1 MMGYAASRLI
11 HPTHGKGEGS
21 RCMAAAFGDL
31 RETDVSKRAYNFCA
45 GPAALPEAVL
55 QRAQAELLDWQG
67 KGLSVM
73 EMSHRSDE
81 YVAIAEKAEQDL
93 RDLLVI
99 PSNYKV
105 LFLQGG
111 ASQQFAEIPLNL
123 LPEEGIADYI
133 DTGIW
138 SKKSIE
144 EARRFG
150 NVNVAAS
157 AKAYDY
163 FAIPGQN
170 EWQLSKEAAYL
181 HYASNETIGGL
192 EFDWVPEVGD
202 VPLVVDM
209 SSDILSRPLDV
220 SKFGLI
226 YAGAQ
231 KNIGPSG
238 LVVTIVRE
246 DLLGRA
252 RSVCP
257 TMLNYKVA
265 ADNGSMYN
273 TPATFSWYLSG
284 LVFEWLKE
292 QGGVE
297 AMEQRNRAKKELLY
311 GFIDASGLYSNPIAK
326 NARSW
331 MNVPFRLAD
340 ERLDQPFLVGAD
352 ARGLLNLKGHRSVGG
367 MRASIYNAV
376 GLDAVQALVAYM
388 AEFEKEHG

>member
-1 MMGYAASRLI
+1 M
-11 HPTHGKGEGS
+11 
-21 RCMAAAFGDL
+21 
-31 RETDVSKRAYNFCA
+31 RAHNFCA

-55 QRAQAELLDWQG
+55 HKAQAELLDWHG
-67 KGLSVM
+67 KGLSIM
-73 EMSHRSDE
+73 EMSHRSDD
-81 YVAIAEKAEQDL
+81 YVAVAEKAEQDL
-93 RDLLVI
+93 RDLLAI

-111 ASQQFAEIPLNL
+111 ASQQFAQIPLNL
-123 LPEEGIADYI
+123 LPEDGIADYV

-138 SKKSIE
+138 SKKALE

-150 NVNVAAS
+150 TINVAAS

-170 EWQLSKEAAYL
+170 DWQLSKNAAYL

-192 EFDWVPEVGD
+192 QFDWVPDLGD

-209 SSDILSRPLDV
+209 SSDILSRPIDV
-220 SKFGLI
+220 SQFGLI

-238 LVVTIVRE
+238 LVVIVRE
-246 DLLGRA
+246 DLLGKA
-252 RSVCP
+252 RSICP
-257 TMLNYKVA
+257 TMLDYKVA

-297 AMEQRNRAKKELLY
+297 EMERRNRIKQELLY
-311 GFIDASGLYSNPIAK
+311 GAIDASEFYTNPIAK

-340 ERLDQPFLVGAD
+340 EKLDKAFLAGAE

-376 GLDAVQALVAYM
+376 GLDAVQALVGYM

>member
-1 MMGYAASRLI
+1 M
-11 HPTHGKGEGS
+11 
-21 RCMAAAFGDL
+21 DL
-31 RETDVSKRAYNFCA
+31 REIDVSKRAFNFCA

-55 QRAQAELLDWQG
+55 RRAQAELLDWQG

-81 YVAIAEKAEQDL
+81 YVAIAEKSEQDL

-99 PSNYKV
+99 PNDYKV

-123 LPEEGIADYI
+123 LPEDGVADYI
-133 DTGIW
+133 DSGIW
-138 SKKSIE
+138 SKKAID
-144 EARRFG
+144 EAQRFG

-170 EWQLSKEAAYL
+170 EWQLSRHAAYL

-192 EFDWVPEVGD
+192 QFDWIPEVGD

-238 LVVTIVRE
+238 LVVAIVRE

-252 RSVCP
+252 RSSCP
-257 TMLNYKVA
+257 SMLNYKIA

-292 QGGVE
+292 QGGIE
-297 AMEQRNRAKKELLY
+297 AMEKINRAKKNLLY
-311 GFIDASGLYSNPIAK
+311 KAIDDSDFYSNPIAV

-340 ERLDQPFLVGAD
+340 EKLDKTFLAGAD

-376 GLDAVQALVAYM
+376 GLDAVEALVAYM

>member
-1 MMGYAASRLI
+1 MSNR
-11 HPTHGKGEGS
+11 
-21 RCMAAAFGDL
+21 AF
-31 RETDVSKRAYNFCA
+31 NFCA

-55 QRAQAELLDWQG
+55 QRAQAELLDWNG

-73 EMSHRSDE
+73 EMSHRSDD
-81 YVAIAEKAEQDL
+81 YTAIAVKAEQDL
-93 RDLLVI
+93 RDLLSV
-99 PSNYKV
+99 PANYKV

-123 LPEEGIADYI
+123 LPEGASADYI

-138 SKKSIE
+138 SRKAVE
-144 EARRFG
+144 EARRYG
-150 NVNVAAS
+150 KVNIAAS
-157 AKAYDY
+157 AKPYDY
-163 FAIPGQN
+163 FAIPPQS
-170 EWQLSKEAAYL
+170 EWQLDANAAYV

-192 EFDWVPEVGD
+192 EFNWIPETGD

-238 LVVTIVRE
+238 LVVVIVRE

-257 TMLNYKVA
+257 TMLDYKIA

-292 QGGVE
+292 QGGVA
-297 AMEQRNRAKKELLY
+297 AMEQRNRAKKDRLY
-311 GFIDASGLYSNPIAK
+311 GFIDASGLYSNPITAE
-326 NARSW
+326 ARSW

-340 ERLDQPFLVGAD
+340 ERLDKDFLAGAD

-367 MRASIYNAV
+367 MRASIYNAL
-376 GLDAVQALVAYM
+376 GLDAIEALVGYM
-388 AEFEKEHG
+388 AEFEKERG

>member
-1 MMGYAASRLI
+1 M
-11 HPTHGKGEGS
+11 
-21 RCMAAAFGDL
+21 
-31 RETDVSKRAYNFCA
+31 DVSKRAFNFCA

-55 QRAQAELLDWQG
+55 QRAQSELLDWQG
-67 KGLSVM
+67 RGLSVM

-81 YVAIAEKAEQDL
+81 YLAISGKTEQDL
-93 RDLLVI
+93 RDLLTI
-99 PSNYKV
+99 PNDYKV

-123 LPEEGIADYI
+123 LPEDGVADYI

-138 SKKSIE
+138 SKKSID
-144 EARRFG
+144 EAKRYG
-150 NVNVAAS
+150 HINVAAS
-157 AKAYDY
+157 AKPYDY

-170 EWQLSKEAAYL
+170 EWQLSKDAAYV

-192 EFDWVPEVGD
+192 QFDWIPEVGD
-202 VPLVVDM
+202 VPLVADM

-220 SKFGLI
+220 SKYGLI

-238 LVVTIVRE
+238 LVVAIVRE

-252 RSVCP
+252 RSSCP
-257 TMLNYKVA
+257 TMLNYKIA

-297 AMEQRNRAKKELLY
+297 AMELRNRAKKELLY
-311 GFIDASGLYSNPIAK
+311 GAIDSSELYSNPVAT

-340 ERLDQPFLVGAD
+340 DRLDKPFLAGAD

>member
-1 MMGYAASRLI
+1 M
-11 HPTHGKGEGS
+11 
-21 RCMAAAFGDL
+21 
-31 RETDVSKRAYNFCA
+31 DVSKRAFNFCA

-81 YVAIAEKAEQDL
+81 YMAIAGKAEQDM
-93 RDLLVI
+93 RDLLAI
-99 PSNYKV
+99 PSDYKV

-123 LPEEGIADYI
+123 LPEDGVADYI

-138 SKKSIE
+138 SKKSID
-144 EARRFG
+144 EARRYG
-150 NVNVAAS
+150 NINVAAS
-157 AKAYDY
+157 AKSYDY

-170 EWQLSKEAAYL
+170 EWQLSKDAAYL

-192 EFDWVPEVGD
+192 EFDWIPEVGD
-202 VPLVVDM
+202 VPLVADM

-238 LVVTIVRE
+238 LVVVIVRE

-252 RSVCP
+252 RSACP
-257 TMLNYKVA
+257 TMLNYKIA

-297 AMEQRNRAKKELLY
+297 SMEQRNRAKKDLLY
-311 GFIDASGLYSNPIAK
+311 GAIDSSELYSNPIAK

-340 ERLDQPFLVGAD
+340 ERLDKPFLAGAD

>member
-1 MMGYAASRLI
+1 M
-11 HPTHGKGEGS
+11 
-21 RCMAAAFGDL
+21 
-31 RETDVSKRAYNFCA
+31 SKRAFNFCA

-55 QRAQAELLDWQG
+55 QRAQAELLDWHG

-81 YVAIAEKAEQDL
+81 YTAIAEKAEQDL
-93 RDLLVI
+93 RDLLAI

-123 LPEEGIADYI
+123 LPEDGVADYI

-138 SKKSIE
+138 SRKAIE

-157 AKAYDY
+157 AKSLDY

-170 EWQLSKEAAYL
+170 DWQLSEHAAYL

-192 EFDWVPEVGD
+192 QFDWIPDLGD
-202 VPLVVDM
+202 TPLVVDM
-209 SSDILSRPLDV
+209 SSDILSRTIDV

-238 LVVTIVRE
+238 LVVVIVRE
-246 DLLGRA
+246 DLLGHA
-252 RSVCP
+252 RSACP
-257 TMLNYKVA
+257 TMLDYKVA

-297 AMEQRNRAKKELLY
+297 AMEQRNRAKKDMLY
-311 GFIDASGLYSNPIAK
+311 GAIDASDFYTNPIAI

-340 ERLDQPFLVGAD
+340 ERLDKAFLAGAD

-376 GLDAVQALVAYM
+376 GLDAVEALVAYM

>member
-1 MMGYAASRLI
+1 MVGKETSRRARDSI
-11 HPTHGKGEGS
+11 SSKSERT
-21 RCMAAAFGDL
+21 A
-31 RETDVSKRAYNFCA
+31 VSKRAFNFCA

-55 QRAQAELLDWQG
+55 QRAQAELLDWHG

-73 EMSHRSDE
+73 EMSHRSDD
-81 YVAIAEKAEQDL
+81 YTAIAKKAEQDL
-93 RDLLVI
+93 RDLLAI

-123 LPEEGIADYI
+123 LPEGGVADYV

-138 SKKSIE
+138 SRKAIE

-150 NVNVAAS
+150 HVNIAAT
-157 AKAYDY
+157 AKPYDY

-170 EWQLSKEAAYL
+170 DWQLSDGAAYL

-192 EFDWVPEVGD
+192 QFDWVPELGD
-202 VPLVVDM
+202 TPLVVDM
-209 SSDILSRPLDV
+209 SSDILSRPIDV

-238 LVVTIVRE
+238 LVVVIVRE
-246 DLLGRA
+246 DLLGHA

-257 TMLNYKVA
+257 TMLDYKIA

-297 AMEQRNRAKKELLY
+297 AMEKRNRAKKDMLY
-311 GFIDASGLYSNPIAK
+311 GAIDASDFYTNPIAV

-340 ERLDQPFLVGAD
+340 ERLDKAFLAGAD

-376 GLDAVQALVAYM
+376 GLDAVEALVAYM